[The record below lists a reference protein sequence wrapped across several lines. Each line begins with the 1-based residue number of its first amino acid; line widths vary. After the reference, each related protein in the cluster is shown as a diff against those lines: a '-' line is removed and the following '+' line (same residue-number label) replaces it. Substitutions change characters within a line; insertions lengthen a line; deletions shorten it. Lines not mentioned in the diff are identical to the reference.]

1 MSCPGSTYREYAYRR
16 SRPGP
21 QLERMS
27 WVLRASRSEPSG
39 MIAGM
44 AIRAAYLLER
54 KRNGDEHSDE
64 ERVALIGGKSSG
76 R

>member
-1 MSCPGSTYREYAYRR
+1 
-16 SRPGP
+16 
-21 QLERMS
+21 
-27 WVLRASRSEPSG
+27 